1 MDLTKDL
8 ELSYSMVYAEHITDT
23 VILDQLIAIK
33 SKCERILRF
42 ATQFDLDSQH
52 PYNGYRSAVLFVVKF
67 FFAVHCTKLNESFD
81 GTTQEVEL
89 ICRALNKT
97 LDQVLEFYQDT
108 CDDQRERL
116 APSVESQS
124 SVLTNGSS
132 TSGISCASLS
142 TASSFKSMSHSSTVN
157 AKPIALQRPITLR
170 VLLHELEAMD
180 ESHVPFIYNKY
191 YEFFYKGTLK
201 NLNQTL
207 LSTFSQNF
215 DPWSWFKTLSNSTLG
230 STSLLLNAMH
240 LNSFKSMFNGAQS
253 HLAKN
258 WLPFLASNSFPF
270 VFERVSV
277 PRQLDWLICPITFQ
291 LRHNPFRFQVRHQSQ
306 PISCWLLRNTV
317 NSSGHLLIYIFP
329 PTLFGTQFELS
340 NCFLRDWSV
349 KLPGCSILI
358 PQFEPSTNSRFPC
371 WLQDSLDVYLWA
383 VAFNSSSDSDPST
396 TCSLSSTS
404 THAASNS
411 STNVHSHLN
420 HHLHQQL
427 SASNPVSGASNGST
441 SVSNPTSDAANE
453 ESGAGITAGTTCGCT
468 NDCRG
473 DNERILGGSPE
484 SIILAGDSSGG
495 NLAAAL
501 TLVINDMRQQFA
513 CTSLQMPA
521 GLVLAYSPL
530 NLRDYSPIMLTSRF
544 NYSLSPLISLT
555 MIESQLP
562 LPSVE
567 HPKLI
572 DSTTLP
578 TPTSNIGCAT
588 LVNSSEKSSTLRSDT
603 LIRPI
608 RRVHQVRKRP
618 KKVKS
623 TASTVSGNN
632 YFVDRFNRC
641 KLSDFFP
648 QFRDDFGN
656 SDDFGD
662 ELSSSSSNDSK
673 HRRAGMLGRL
683 SGDGEDESDDEL
695 GSNEE
700 EDDDDFD
707 TNSIRRNS
715 EDSTSI
721 VYDSSTGESEASEN
735 EINFGRLKKYFTSTI
750 SNYIS
755 LLNGSQDR
763 LRLQWLDLDQS
774 NSAPLNGEAVSTS
787 ANVLRHARRA
797 TFGGKCDLV
806 GPSRMTAGAPNK
818 SHGMANR
825 LESDGLLGNAL
836 TMFKELFNGEK
847 KAQKPLNNDLA
858 IKCFTGR
865 RREAFLKLTSCPY
878 VSPGLYD
885 RFDQLGDVSLFLLNS
900 TCDMYLDDN
909 ICMAKKWKG
918 TCDLGKCKPN
928 E

>member
-1 MDLTKDL
+1 MDLAKEL

-23 VILDQLIAIK
+23 CILDQLIAIK

-42 ATQFDLDSQH
+42 AADFDLDAQH
-52 PYNGYRSAVLFVVKF
+52 PYNGYRSSVLFVVKF

-97 LDQVLEFYQDT
+97 LHHVLEFHKDSH
-108 CDDQRERL
+108 DHQR
-116 APSVESQS
+116 AQS
-124 SVLTNGSS
+124 SPLSTGVACQTGSECSVASNG
-132 TSGISCASLS
+132 SGISCSAPSSRASNAFDS
-142 TASSFKSMSHSSTVN
+142 TA
-157 AKPIALQRPITLR
+157 LQTTLQMPITLR
-170 VLLHELEAMD
+170 VLLNELEAMD

-240 LNSFKSMFNGAQS
+240 LTSFKSMFNGAQS

-277 PRQLDWLICPITFQ
+277 PSQLDWLICPITFE
-291 LRHNPFRFQVRHQSQ
+291 LRHNPLRFQVRHKSR

-317 NSSGHLLIYIFP
+317 NSSGHLLVYMFP

-340 NCFLRDWSV
+340 DCFLREWSV

-358 PQFEPSTNSRFPC
+358 PQYEPSNDTRFPS
-371 WLQDSLDVYLWA
+371 WLQDCLDVYLWA
-383 VAFNSSSDSDPST
+383 VGFNRPDGDPTASTLSASSNITSNASVNG
-396 TCSLSSTS
+396 LLHSSPNT
-404 THAASNS
+404 
-411 STNVHSHLN
+411 V
-420 HHLHQQL
+420 L
-427 SASNPVSGASNGST
+427 SASNAST
-441 SVSNPTSDAANE
+441 SGSSRCSAPANEDAA
-453 ESGAGITAGTTCGCT
+453 SSSA
-468 NDCRG
+468 DPRS
-473 DNERILGGSPE
+473 DNERILGGQPE
-484 SIILAGDSSGG
+484 AIILAGDSSGG

-501 TLVINDMRQQFA
+501 TLVLNDMRQQFS
-513 CTSLQMPA
+513 CNSLQMPA

-562 LPSVE
+562 LPSV
-567 HPKLI
+567 
-572 DSTTLP
+572 DSPEPVCTT
-578 TPTSNIGCAT
+578 TTTTTASSSNDVPSTDRPSASRT
-588 LVNSSEKSSTLRSDT
+588 TESS
-603 LIRPI
+603 RPN
-608 RRVHQVRKRP
+608 RRAPIARKRP
-618 KKVKS
+618 KKVKPPVS
-623 TASTVSGNN
+623 ATANN

-656 SDDFGD
+656 PDDLAD
-662 ELSSSSSNDSK
+662 ELSSSSNDSTY
-673 HRRAGMLGRL
+673 RAGMLGRL
-683 SGDGEDESDDEL
+683 SGDGEDESDDECE
-695 GSNEE
+695 SN
-700 EDDDDFD
+700 DDDDDDDEDFD
-707 TNSIRRNS
+707 QTSRHRNSDESNSI
-715 EDSTSI
+715 I
-721 VYDSSTGESEASEN
+721 YDSSGDSDASEN
-735 EINFGRLKKYFTSTI
+735 EINFGKLKNYFTNTI
-750 SNYIS
+750 ANYIS

-774 NSAPLNGEAVSTS
+774 SSNRVNCAGSSTS
-787 ANVLRHARRA
+787 AIAKVGPLRHARRA
-797 TFGGKCDLV
+797 TFGGKGDLT
-806 GPSRMTAGAPNK
+806 GPSKPTNK
-818 SHGMANR
+818 FANR

-836 TMFKELFNGEK
+836 AMFKELFNGEK
-847 KAQKPLNNDLA
+847 KAQKPLNNELA
-858 IKCFTGR
+858 VKCFTGR
-865 RREAFLKLTSCPY
+865 RKEAFLRLTSCPY
-878 VSPGLYD
+878 VSPSLYEH
-885 RFDQLGDVSLFLLNS
+885 FDQLNGVSLFLLNS

-918 TCDLGKCKPN
+918 TSAQLVCFFRLIN
-928 E
+928 